1 MPTAARARAGA
12 WSLLEAGLL
21 VGALLTLALAAAS
34 VPDAVLG
41 IGDSATTGAS
51 LLLVGAGAAALTAK
65 PHKP

>member
-1 MPTAARARAGA
+1 M
-12 WSLLEAGLL
+12 L
-21 VGALLTLALAAAS
+21 VGALLTVGLAAAS